1 MNTQGSQRFNR
12 AVQGL
17 PYQGGYRDFVPQ
29 EAQKALR
36 VGPPRL
42 SMLDDLRFY
51 LTNHGQ
57 QLSPHTKQA
66 FCAAQFVQKIAA
78 SHYLTL
84 STFMGSVLSHEQW
97 QLSRR
102 PDMSTFKLETAE
114 QQWSDIQAW
123 DRRLSEYSGDIE
135 DAMMKLGINLEEPDF
150 KNLRRDTWLEAD
162 VDFQYLRM
170 QFKTLGERVG
180 QINAAITG
188 LVGIAGNRQAQAE
201 QLRSTRQSQRA
212 TALTFIG
219 LLFVP
224 LAFVS
229 GLLSMNERF
238 IPGAGDFWL
247 YFAISVPLILLTLLF
262 YVALDRAYIKSF
274 IHKRRL
280 SKEKRAKA
288 GNHK

>member
-1 MNTQGSQRFNR
+1 
-12 AVQGL
+12 
-17 PYQGGYRDFVPQ
+17 
-29 EAQKALR
+29 
-36 VGPPRL
+36 
-42 SMLDDLRFY
+42 
-51 LTNHGQ
+51 
-57 QLSPHTKQA
+57 
-66 FCAAQFVQKIAA
+66 
-78 SHYLTL
+78 
-84 STFMGSVLSHEQW
+84 
-97 QLSRR
+97 
-102 PDMSTFKLETAE
+102 
-114 QQWSDIQAW
+114 
-123 DRRLSEYSGDIE
+123 
-135 DAMMKLGINLEEPDF
+135 MMKLGINLEEPDF